1 MVGFFP
7 LQNTISSAFAIQSK
21 HGFIDAMIADTG
33 HYFPNE
39 KNAALGGIT
48 VLLQCP
54 PVVKILHY
62 VELSA
67 T

>member
-1 MVGFFP
+1 M
-7 LQNTISSAFAIQSK
+7 LAN
-21 HGFIDAMIADTG
+21 TG
-33 HYFPNE
+33 HYFPKE

-54 PVVKILHY
+54 PVVKNLHY
-62 VELSA
+62 VELSS